1 MCDGNT
7 SWMCNVKAVSFVHLF
22 ASFAIEYNLFREDQQ
37 GGLLIEDDHGDNALE
52 YLVISSNGSYD
63 EDHHL
68 LADNTSFLAS
78 LVRLRQSEKR

>member
-7 SWMCNVKAVSFVHLF
+7 SWVCNVKAVSFVHLF

-68 LADNTSFLAS
+68 LADNTFLAS
-78 LVRLRQSEKR
+78 LVRLRQSDKR